1 MTVNTNEHERINAL
15 KRYHILD
22 TPPDGTFDNITSLVS
37 KILKVPIAIISLVDK
52 DRIWFKSHHGLE
64 ISEIDKDPGLC
75 ASAILSHEAYIIND
89 ACVDS
94 RALTNPLVAGEF
106 GLRFY
111 AAIPL
116 QTHDGFNLG
125 TLCCLD
131 FKPRTL
137 DSEQTE
143 ILSSL
148 AKVVMDEIEL
158 RLAARRI
165 NEMHQE
171 LQALHESFRVQA
183 AHDSLTGLWNRGAV
197 MELLHQDISRAK
209 REQRPLSVMVLD
221 VDYFK
226 TVNDTFGHL
235 VGDQVLIEIAKRL
248 KRTLRDCN
256 IGRIGGEEF
265 LCVMYPCNTEQS
277 LIVAERCRK
286 AICEG
291 NVEIGTDNG
300 LSLNV
305 TISIGLFSAVNDG
318 DLDAEYL
325 IRKADEALYR
335 SKKNGRNCLTIG

>member
-1 MTVNTNEHERINAL
+1 MAVNINEHERINVL

-22 TPPDGTFDNITSLVS
+22 TPPDGTFDNITALVS
-37 KILKVPIAIISLVDK
+37 KLLKVPIAIISLVDK
-52 DRIWFKSHHGLE
+52 DRIWFKSHHGIE
-64 ISEIDKDPGLC
+64 ISQIDKEPGLC
-75 ASAILSHEAYIIND
+75 ASAILSHEAYILND
-89 ACVDS
+89 ASIDP
-94 RALTNPLVAGEF
+94 RALSNPLVAGEF

-137 DSEQTE
+137 DTEQTE

-148 AKVVMDEIEL
+148 AQVVMDEIEL

-165 NEMHQE
+165 NEMHEE

-197 MELLHQDISRAK
+197 MELLHQDISRSK

-226 TVNDTFGHL
+226 TVNDNYGHL
-235 VGDQVLIEIAKRL
+235 AGDQVLIEIAKRL
-248 KRTLRDCN
+248 KQSLRDCN

-277 LIVAERCRK
+277 LIVAERCRQT
-286 AICEG
+286 ICEA
-291 NVEIGTDNG
+291 NIEIGINNG
-300 LSLNV
+300 TSLNL
-305 TISIGLFSAVNDG
+305 TISIGLFSAVVDC
-318 DLDAEYL
+318 DLDAEHL
-325 IRKADEALYR
+325 IRQADEALYR
-335 SKKNGRNCLTIG
+335 SKRNGRNCITVC